1 MKTFEVTQDYEPK
14 TFADFIYD
22 FLPEDYS
29 PKKQQAYFDYT
40 NIEEGYKLGTCKSLN
55 LDVYEFRTKS
65 KRDPRV
71 TLTREVVSLMKKYGY
86 NQNALV
92 VFYSSKSHNWRLSLI
107 TTDYEVVNDK
117 VKALYSNPRRFSFR
131 LGAEC
136 KAHTPQTML
145 FKKGPINKHTE
156 NGREITTLED
166 LKSRFAL
173 EVVSKQFFNEY
184 KVFYEDFVQYI
195 TGNRYVKTGKKGK
208 YERKSVSKEN
218 TRIFSQFKKIACG
231 DYDLACKYVRDYV
244 KKFMGRLVFL
254 QFLQKKGWLGVE
266 ENDSWGSGNK
276 NFLIDL
282 FSSTKYKNDFLKKV
296 LEPLF
301 FGMLNTDLRDRK
313 KLFNSK
319 EWNVSLLDDFKQIPY
334 LNGGLF
340 EDDILDSIDIKF
352 PKEMFSNPAKAEKER
367 TFNDKKDWTKEPYPF
382 TESCG
387 LLDFFARYN
396 FTIDETDPADM
407 EIGVEPEML
416 GKIFENLL
424 EDNKDKGAF
433 YTPKEIVQYM
443 CRESLIEYLKDNRHS
458 NKESHSE
465 LDSETK
471 IRPLVTNHIADF
483 NDTEKKELL
492 KKLKT
497 VKICDPAVGSGAFPM
512 GMLNELF
519 ACRLALGE
527 NEDAAEIKKQIVREN
542 IYGVDIEKGAVDIAR
557 LRFWLAI
564 IVDEKEPIPLPNL
577 DYKIMQG
584 NSLLECYEGIDLSNL
599 TKSSDELFDNDEIIQ
614 QLREAV
620 DGFYSP
626 SDHIAKAK
634 IRNQIREKII
644 QLLKDRQ
651 LPPAT
656 IKKLESI
663 DLHSNSDFFLW
674 HTWFS
679 DVFNRPGKNGF
690 DIVIGNPPY
699 ISAPTQIAN
708 DKLSE
713 QRERIQNSN
722 KYKSLYQKWDLYI
735 PFIELGI
742 QLNVKNGITS
752 MIVPFPLTNQLYA
765 KVLREML
772 IEENDMFEL
781 VDLNGTKIFDN
792 ATVSNCIPFIKKVS
806 HGFDFANAKSW
817 ISNINEKLEIQHTFL
832 QNYKDL
838 VQDKK
843 TYFWNLTK
851 EKRETNSNSDMHVL
865 GDYCYISVGMVLNSD
880 ENEKKEVFKK
890 AELISNTKDKIHCRK
905 FLEGKDCGKYKAN
918 KIRYLE
924 YDTDR
929 VPDKCRRP
937 TFREL
942 YTTPK
947 LMFNRLGELQVFYD
961 EKGDITTSDAMFV
974 CLLWKSLARI
984 KNKSISSSIKK
995 FSTMTREDM
1004 EKLSE
1009 TVDLRYLLGI
1019 MNSKYASV
1027 LLTNIRGGDYHI
1039 YPEHIRNIPIPSAT
1053 PSQQQPIIALVDK
1066 ILAAKK
1072 LDINADT
1079 SDLESQIDELVYTLY
1094 NLTEEEKDIIRR
1106 S

>member
-1 MKTFEVTQDYEPK
+1 MKTFEVTQDYDPK

-40 NIEEGYKLGTCKSLN
+40 NIEEGYKLGTCKSLS

-65 KRDPRV
+65 KRDPRI
-71 TLTREVVSLMKKYGY
+71 TLTREVVSLMKKYGC

-92 VFYSSKSHNWRLSLI
+92 VFYSNESHNWRLSLI
-107 TTDYEVVNDK
+107 TTDYEIVNDK
-117 VKALYSNPRRFSFR
+117 VKPLYSNPRRFSFR

-156 NGREITTLED
+156 NGKTLTAIED

-195 TGNRYVKTGKKGK
+195 TGNRYIKNGSKGK

-218 TRIFSQFKKIACG
+218 TKIFSQFKKIADG
-231 DYDLACKYVRDYV
+231 DYDLACKYVRDYI

-276 NFLIDL
+276 NFLLDL
-282 FSSTKYKNDFLKKV
+282 FSSTKHKNDFLKKV

-319 EWNVSLLDDFKQIPY
+319 EWDVSLLDDFKQIPY

-367 TFNDKKDWTKEPYPF
+367 TFNDKKDWIKEPYPF

-396 FTIDETDPADM
+396 FTIDETDPTDM

-443 CRESLIEYLKDNRHS
+443 CRESLIAYLGDN
-458 NKESHSE
+458 
-465 LDSETK
+465 DK
-471 IRPLVTNHIADF
+471 IRTLVTTHVSDF
-483 NDTEKKELL
+483 NDTEKKELI
-492 KKLKT
+492 KNLKT
-497 VKICDPAVGSGAFPM
+497 VKVCDPAVGSEAFPM

-519 ACRLALGE
+519 ACRVALGE

-584 NSLLECYEGIDLSNL
+584 NSLLESYEGIDLSNL

-634 IRNQIREKII
+634 IRNQIREKVI

-679 DVFNRPGKNGF
+679 NVFNRPNKNGF

-699 ISAPTQIAN
+699 IDSETMTN
-708 DKLSE
+708 NGLEWERKLLQS
-713 QRERIQNSN
+713 IFKNLSGN
-722 KYKSLYQKWDLYI
+722 WDIYMA
-735 PFIELGI
+735 FFELGLSI
-742 QLNVKNGITS
+742 GSIVSFITPDKWLS
-752 MIVPFPLTNQLYA
+752 KGFGLKFRENQLRNRLSIITRA
-765 KVLREML
+765 
-772 IEENDMFEL
+772 
-781 VDLNGTKIFDN
+781 GSKIFEN
-792 ATVSNCIPFIKKVS
+792 ATVDAIITLFTERSKELKACEFLSIDMVVIRSTKKVKKLDKPYLI
-806 HGFDFANAKSW
+806 DFMFSENSKLIDKIDSITGNIHDYCVCEGACATSDFYIVKELIETNKKPDKEKYYKLINTGTIGKYFNKWSSKPISYDGQYNFPVVQKTKFEKKLGKTYIERAKSPKLILKGINLLDVCLDASGEILPGKSTLVICSKD
-817 ISNINEKLEIQHTFL
+817 ISTLKFL
-832 QNYKDL
+832 
-838 VQDKK
+838 
-843 TYFWNLTK
+843 
-851 EKRETNSNSDMHVL
+851 M
-865 GDYCYISVGMVLNSD
+865 GILNS
-880 ENEKKEVFKK
+880 
-890 AELISNTKDKIHCRK
+890 
-905 FLEGKDCGKYKAN
+905 
-918 KIRYLE
+918 
-924 YDTDR
+924 
-929 VPDKCRRP
+929 
-937 TFREL
+937 
-942 YTTPK
+942 
-947 LMFNRLGELQVFYD
+947 RLPIFY
-961 EKGDITTSDAMFV
+961 
-974 CLLWKSLARI
+974 I
-984 KNKSISSSIKK
+984 KNKYSSSSYCGGITFTKDMINTFPLK
-995 FSTMTREDM
+995 LTREDK
-1004 EKLSE
+1004 E
-1009 TVDLRYLLGI
+1009 
-1019 MNSKYASV
+1019 SV
-1027 LLTNIRGGDYHI
+1027 IKI
-1039 YPEHIRNIPIPSAT
+1039 
-1053 PSQQQPIIALVDK
+1053 VDK

-1094 NLTEEEKDIIRR
+1094 GLTEEEKNIIRGK
-1106 S
+1106 

>member
-1 MKTFEVTQDYEPK
+1 MKTFEVTQDYDPK

-40 NIEEGYKLGTCKSLN
+40 NIEEGYKLGTCKSLS

-65 KRDPRV
+65 KRDPRI
-71 TLTREVVSLMKKYGY
+71 TLTREVVSLMKKYGC

-92 VFYSSKSHNWRLSLI
+92 VFYSNKSHNWRLSLI
-107 TTDYEVVNDK
+107 TTDYEIVNDK
-117 VKALYSNPRRFSFR
+117 VKPLYSNPRRFSFR

-156 NGREITTLED
+156 NGKTLTAIED

-184 KVFYEDFVQYI
+184 KAFYEDFVQYI
-195 TGNRYVKTGKKGK
+195 TGNRYVKTSGKGK

-218 TRIFSQFKKIACG
+218 TKIFSQFKKIADG
-231 DYDLACKYVRDYV
+231 DYDLACKYVRDYI

-254 QFLQKKGWLGVE
+254 QFLQKKGWLGVAR
-266 ENDSWGSGNK
+266 NDSWGNGNK
-276 NFLIDL
+276 NFLMDL

-301 FGMLNTDLRDRK
+301 FGMLNTDLNDRK
-313 KLFNSK
+313 KLFDSK
-319 EWNVSLLDDFKQIPY
+319 KWDLDLLENFKQIPY

-340 EDDILDSIDIKF
+340 EDDILDSIDMKF
-352 PKEMFSNPAKAEKER
+352 PKEMFSNPAMADKER
-367 TFNDKKDWTKEPYPF
+367 SFNDKKDYSKEPYPF

-396 FTIDETDPADM
+396 FTIDETDPTDM

-443 CRESLIEYLKDNRHS
+443 CRESLIAYLGDN
-458 NKESHSE
+458 
-465 LDSETK
+465 DK
-471 IRPLVTNHIADF
+471 IRTLVTTHVSNF
-483 NDTEKKELL
+483 NDTEKKELI
-492 KKLKT
+492 KNLKT
-497 VKICDPAVGSGAFPM
+497 VKVCDPAVGSGAFPM

-519 ACRLALGE
+519 ACRVALGE
-527 NEDAAEIKKQIVREN
+527 DEEASEIKKQIVREN

-584 NSLLECYEGIDLSNL
+584 NSLLESYEGIDLSNL

-634 IRNQIREKII
+634 IRNQIREKVI

-699 ISAPTQIAN
+699 FKYEGNHKGEIETLKRQKELKSAFGGKLNAYKLFLAKALSSLLSNNGIICYIFQNSFLADQQASLLREEVFNSCQIISIDSYPERDNPKKRVFESVKMSVCIPIIKKCKTNNSFKVHFWDDKYKSSGITTIFTKNDIFSIDSKYYTIPRIKTEYIGLLKKLRQLNTLPVKCYEGELNMTFHKPYFVQDKSKPKILKGASIQRYFYTEEMSQGEIEYLNEGKYLKDFSGEKTLHHELERIAMQGMTGAN
-708 DKLSE
+708 DKI
-713 QRERIQNSN
+713 RIVMSLVPKGIYLANS
-722 KYKSLYQKWDLYI
+722 
-735 PFIELGI
+735 
-742 QLNVKNGITS
+742 
-752 MIVPFPLTNQLYA
+752 
-765 KVLREML
+765 
-772 IEENDMFEL
+772 
-781 VDLNGTKIFDN
+781 
-792 ATVSNCIPFIKKVS
+792 C
-806 HGFDFANAKSW
+806 
-817 ISNINEKLEIQHTFL
+817 
-832 QNYKDL
+832 NYL
-838 VQDKK
+838 
-843 TYFWNLTK
+843 LPTK
-851 EKRETNSNSDMHVL
+851 EFPAQYLLALMNSKIINWYFRCFSTNSNVNGYEVESFPVP
-865 GDYCYISVGMVLNSD
+865 
-880 ENEKKEVFKK
+880 NEE
-890 AELISNTKDKIHCRK
+890 
-905 FLEGKDCGKYKAN
+905 
-918 KIRYLE
+918 
-924 YDTDR
+924 
-929 VPDKCRRP
+929 P
-937 TFREL
+937 
-942 YTTPK
+942 
-947 LMFNRLGELQVFYD
+947 
-961 EKGDITTSDAMFV
+961 
-974 CLLWKSLARI
+974 
-984 KNKSISSSIKK
+984 IKK
-995 FSTMTREDM
+995 G
-1004 EKLSE
+1004 K
-1009 TVDLRYLLGI
+1009 
-1019 MNSKYASV
+1019 
-1027 LLTNIRGGDYHI
+1027 
-1039 YPEHIRNIPIPSAT
+1039 
-1053 PSQQQPIIALVDK
+1053 IIALVDK

-1094 NLTEEEKDIIRR
+1094 NLTEEEKNIIRGK
-1106 S
+1106 

>member
-1 MKTFEVTQDYEPK
+1 MKTFEVTKDYTPE
-14 TFADFIYD
+14 TFSDFLYD
-22 FLPEDYS
+22 FLPEDYA

-92 VFYSSKSHNWRLSLI
+92 VFYSKKSHNWRLSLI

-117 VKALYSNPRRFSFR
+117 VKPLYSNPRRFSFR

-156 NGREITTLED
+156 NGKEITTLED

-218 TRIFSQFKKIACG
+218 TRIFSQFKKIAYG

-276 NFLIDL
+276 NFLLDL

-319 EWNVSLLDDFKQIPY
+319 EWDVSLLDDFKQIPY

-367 TFNDKKDWTKEPYPF
+367 TFNDKKDYTKEPYPF
-382 TESCG
+382 TECCG

-458 NKESHSE
+458 NKESHSNEESHSE
-465 LDSETK
+465 LDSESK
-471 IRPLVTNHIADF
+471 IRTLVTNHIADF

-584 NSLLECYEGIDLSNL
+584 NSLLESYEGIDLSKL
-599 TKSSDELFDNDEIIQ
+599 TKSNDELFDNAEIIQ
-614 QLREAV
+614 QLRDAI
-620 DGFYSP
+620 DGFYIP
-626 SDHIAKAK
+626 CDHIAKAK
-634 IRNQIREKII
+634 IRKQIREKVI

-699 ISAPTQIAN
+699 VKEYTNKSAFN
-708 DKLSE
+708 GF
-713 QRERIQNSN
+713 RENSPYYIG
-722 KYKSLYQKWDLYI
+722 KMDLWYGFACHGLDLLK
-735 PFIELGI
+735 P
-742 QLNVKNGITS
+742 NGI
-752 MIVPFPLTNQLYA
+752 L
-765 KVLREML
+765 
-772 IEENDMFEL
+772 
-781 VDLNGTKIFDN
+781 
-792 ATVSNCIPFIKKVS
+792 CFI
-806 HGFDFANAKSW
+806 A
-817 ISNINEKLEIQHTFL
+817 
-832 QNYKDL
+832 QNN
-838 VQDKK
+838 
-843 TYFWNLTK
+843 W
-851 EKRETNSNSDMHVL
+851 
-865 GDYCYISVGMVLNSD
+865 
-880 ENEKKEVFKK
+880 
-890 AELISNTKDKIHCRK
+890 
-905 FLEGKDCGKYKAN
+905 
-918 KIRYLE
+918 
-924 YDTDR
+924 
-929 VPDKCRRP
+929 
-937 TFREL
+937 
-942 YTTPK
+942 
-947 LMFNRLGELQVFYD
+947 
-961 EKGDITTSDAMFV
+961 TTSDGAKLMRKKV
-974 CLLWKSLARI
+974 IDDTRI
-984 KNKSISSSIKK
+984 KQLLDFNTYMIFENADIQTMVMLFEHNNNENGYLFDYRTLLAESDKNDMLALLEKQKTSKTKYLKPTIK
-995 FSTMTREDM
+995 REN
-1004 EKLSE
+1004 
-1009 TVDLRYLLGI
+1009 LRG
-1019 MNSKYASV
+1019 K
-1027 LLTNIRGGDYHI
+1027 LLTFSDNESIF
-1039 YPEHIRNIPIPSAT
+1039 
-1053 PSQQQPIIALVDK
+1053 DK
-1066 ILAAKK
+1066 I
-1072 LDINADT
+1072 ADGNSHLNEDEIT
-1079 SDLESQIDELVYTLY
+1079 QGIIGNPDDAFKVNKNEISDYLKS
-1094 NLTEEEKDIIRR
+1094 EKQ
-1106 S
+1106 

>member
-1 MKTFEVTQDYEPK
+1 MKTFEVTQDYNSK

-55 LDVYEFRTKS
+55 LDIYEFRTKS

-156 NGREITTLED
+156 NGKTLTAIED

-195 TGNRYVKTGKKGK
+195 TGNRYIKNGSKGK

-218 TRIFSQFKKIACG
+218 TKIFSQFKKIADG
-231 DYDLACKYVRDYV
+231 DYDLACKYVRDYI

-254 QFLQKKGWLGVE
+254 QFLQKKGWLGVAK
-266 ENDSWGSGNK
+266 NDSWGNGNK
-276 NFLIDL
+276 NFLMDL

-301 FGMLNTDLRDRK
+301 FGMLNTDLNDRK
-313 KLFNSK
+313 KLFDSK
-319 EWNVSLLDDFKQIPY
+319 KWDLDLLENFKQIPY

-340 EDDILDSIDIKF
+340 EDDILDHIDMKF
-352 PKEMFSNPAKAEKER
+352 PKEMFSNPAMVDKER
-367 TFNDKKDWTKEPYPF
+367 SFNDKKDYSKEPYPF

-458 NKESHSE
+458 NKESHSNEDSHSE

-471 IRPLVTNHIADF
+471 IRTLVTTHVSDF
-483 NDTEKKELL
+483 NDTEKKELI
-492 KKLKT
+492 KNLKT
-497 VKICDPAVGSGAFPM
+497 VKVCDPAVGSGAFPM

-634 IRNQIREKII
+634 IRNQIREKVI

-679 DVFNRPGKNGF
+679 DVFNRPNKNGF

-699 ISAPTQIAN
+699 RIVPKKDLFKTMYDNKFFVAHGGKRNLYHLFFEQGILLLRKDGVLSYITPDTYFSGNDTSVLRKFFINTTNIKNIIHYTEKDKVFENVTQAVAVAIMLKQKHGDGFSILIDHKQEN
-708 DKLSE
+708 IKYENLSE
-713 QRERIQNSN
+713 DNNYIFKSSDSVIDAMNKCGKNFGNVCEGYQGEVNLTQKKEYIFESEKKNS
-722 KYKSLYQKWDLYI
+722 LPLVR
-735 PFIELGI
+735 GI
-742 QLNVKNGITS
+742 QLTKYACQQGSEYCLLKAVSRNHYEIER
-752 MIVPFPLTNQLYA
+752 IVFQ
-765 KVLREML
+765 E
-772 IEENDMFEL
+772 
-781 VDLNGTKIFDN
+781 
-792 ATVSNCIPFIKKVS
+792 VSNMGLAHRIKGTILKNVICGHSTNYIFSKHKEIDNRFIL
-806 HGFDFANAKSW
+806 A
-817 ISNINEKLEIQHTFL
+817 
-832 QNYKDL
+832 
-838 VQDKK
+838 
-843 TYFWNLTK
+843 
-851 EKRETNSNSDMHVL
+851 
-865 GDYCYISVGMVLNSD
+865 VLNSKAV
-880 ENEKKEVFKK
+880 NYYFKFF
-890 AELISNTKDKIHCRK
+890 NQTNH
-905 FLEGKDCGKYKAN
+905 
-918 KIRYLE
+918 
-924 YDTDR
+924 
-929 VPDKCRRP
+929 VPI
-937 TFREL
+937 
-942 YTTPK
+942 
-947 LMFNRLGELQVFYD
+947 GEL
-961 EKGDITTSDAMFV
+961 
-974 CLLWKSLARI
+974 
-984 KNKSISSSIKK
+984 KK
-995 FSTMTREDM
+995 IPF
-1004 EKLSE
+1004 
-1009 TVDLRYLLGI
+1009 
-1019 MNSKYASV
+1019 
-1027 LLTNIRGGDYHI
+1027 
-1039 YPEHIRNIPIPSAT
+1039 PEAT
-1053 PSQQQPIIALVDK
+1053 PTHQQPIIALVDK

-1094 NLTEEEKDIIRR
+1094 GLTEEEKNIIRGK
-1106 S
+1106 